1 MIKTPALDESDDKPS
16 SSEDEL
22 HDGDTEENDIN
33 EDLEPESSG
42 SDGEMLLMLE
52 DEYKEHSD
60 PDRFG
65 RLGLQKVPYEPSN
78 FDVFVYDN
86 LFYIPPHSYREYHL
100 GLNHLLDQKKL
111 KEDPR
116 FQVVCDIVCDKL
128 CNKECVWAQS
138 ASYIVQKEDTVYL
151 FLVNDSDNTIIL
163 EPGELIAN
171 MDVIY
176 MSEIE
181 EFKAF
186 KLGKLNEEMLSNELF
201 SCEVQDDMDLDKYE
215 DKIKDKIDISNV
227 PSDIKK
233 DFLSLISQ
241 FDHIFDWNNDKIGN
255 INVGEHVIQLKPDA
269 VPRRVK
275 PYRLSR
281 HETEC
286 LREELD
292 KLLKL
297 GIIERAGYSE
307 WASPLIM
314 LKKKDGTYRIV
325 ADF

>member
-1 MIKTPALDESDDKPS
+1 
-16 SSEDEL
+16 
-22 HDGDTEENDIN
+22 
-33 EDLEPESSG
+33 
-42 SDGEMLLMLE
+42 
-52 DEYKEHSD
+52 
-60 PDRFG
+60 
-65 RLGLQKVPYEPSN
+65 
-78 FDVFVYDN
+78 
-86 LFYIPPHSYREYHL
+86 
-100 GLNHLLDQKKL
+100 
-111 KEDPR
+111 
-116 FQVVCDIVCDKL
+116 
-128 CNKECVWAQS
+128 
-138 ASYIVQKEDTVYL
+138 
-151 FLVNDSDNTIIL
+151 
-163 EPGELIAN
+163 
-171 MDVIY
+171 

-241 FDHIFDWNNDKIGN
+241 FDHIFDWNNDKIRN

-269 VPRRVK
+269 VSRRVK
-275 PYRLSR
+275 SYRLSR
-281 HETEC
+281 NETEC
-286 LREELD
+286 LWEELD